1 MVFTC
6 SRRLP
11 FVILVLLFATVA
23 RATIS
28 GYTFA
33 ASTTNYV
40 AISGTNVVSGSW
52 DDTNSSLITLPFT
65 FNYNNTAYTT
75 VGISTNGFITLGA
88 VTTTVYCGL
97 QTAPPNS
104 IAGYGT
110 DFVNA
115 SATSSVSY
123 TTSGSAPNRRFIV
136 QWSDCDHYNNGQQNH
151 ISFQVVLNET
161 TNTVQVI
168 YGPVTMVTTFGPNSC
183 SDASTESGNVGLLG
197 ASTADYNL
205 RKVTNGTHTWAATAP
220 GEVISDVCNLSP
232 TNVPASGLTFTW
244 TPPPTVP
251 MVFSSCTTTFAN
263 NGQVDARGSQLN
275 AILRLNVV
283 TTGNLSPLS
292 VTSLTFSTTGCTN
305 AATDISSARVYYTAG
320 SGSFSTSTA
329 FGSTVSN
336 PDGSHTVSGSVT
348 LQEGNNFFWVCYDI
362 RPTAAL
368 FNTLTGCCTQVI
380 GSGSIGS
387 QVPSVTCPPGAQT
400 VGPQLGT
407 WTPVASQAPQSSGGL
422 MLLLSDGT
430 VMAKSEAGGGDG
442 IGSTWL
448 RLSPNASGS
457 YVNGTW
463 STLTTMNSTR
473 LYFSSQVLK
482 DGRVYVAG
490 GEYGS
495 GLTTAEVYDPVANT
509 WTVAPSPGGNISDA
523 NSIMLEDGRVLQ
535 ALVQGN
541 LRPTVIY
548 NPATNTY
555 AAGPSTLGIH
565 NESSWVKLPDNSVL
579 FVDRLSTNSER
590 YIQATNTWI
599 SDATVPVSLYD
610 PFGDETGAGLLL
622 PDGRAFF
629 IGSTGNTAFYTPSGS
644 TANGTWQTGPTVPN
658 GLGAPDAAAALMS
671 NGKVLCA
678 VSPAPTSADHFPPP
692 TYFYEFD
699 PATNQFSLLGA
710 PGGGTSSNHSAY
722 VTNMLDLPD
731 GNVLYCKQ
739 GTTQYY
745 VYQPAGGPVAI
756 AKPTVSGYD
765 QITCG
770 TYRIKGT
777 KFNGVSEGAA
787 YGDDWQMSSNYPLVR
802 LTSGSNVYYART
814 FNWNSTGVAR
824 GNQQDS
830 CSFTLPV
837 GLPNGTYSL
846 VVVANGIASDP
857 VSFSTGAAP
866 ACTIAITA
874 GSNPTQQGAPVT
886 FGASTLNCGST
897 PTYQWKVNGVNAG
910 TNSPV
915 FTTSSLSN
923 GQVVTCVVTSSL
935 ACASPTTG
943 TSNAITMTVS
953 GVSIAVR
960 ALLEGPF
967 DGASLMSDGLRSAG
981 LIPTTEP
988 YSALGY
994 MFTGGG
1000 GETTA
1005 PAVLA
1010 NTGSNAIV
1018 DWVVL
1023 EVRDANTPSTVL
1035 ASKSALLQRDG
1046 DVVAT
1051 DGTSPLSFTLAAGTY
1066 HVSIRHRN
1074 HLGAM
1079 TGTALALSSAPTTI
1093 DFTNVSMG
1101 TYGSNACKA
1110 VGAVMVL
1117 WAGNVLRDQS
1127 LTYTGSGNDRDPILV
1142 RVGSTTPNM
1151 VAAGYF
1157 PEDVN
1162 MDGVTKYTGTGNDR
1176 DPILVN
1182 VGSTTPNNLRAEQ
1195 LP

>member
-1 MVFTC
+1 MVFQF
-6 SRRLP
+6 SWRQPL
-11 FVILVLLFATVA
+11 VVLVLLLAIGA
-23 RATIS
+23 RASVS

-40 AISGTNVVSGSW
+40 PITGTNVVSGTW

-97 QTAPPNS
+97 QTAPANS

-123 TTSGSAPNRRFIV
+123 TTSGSSPDRRFIV
-136 QWSDCDHYNNGQQNH
+136 QWSDCDHYNNSQQNH
-151 ISFQVVLNET
+151 ISFQVILNET

-168 YGPVTMVTTFGPNSC
+168 YGPITMATTFGPNTC
-183 SDASTESGNVGLLG
+183 SDVNTESGNVGLLG
-197 ASTADYNL
+197 ASTADFNL

-251 MVFSSCTTTFAN
+251 MVFTSCMTTFAN

-275 AILRLNVV
+275 AVLRLNVV

-320 SGSFSTSTA
+320 SGSFSTGTV

-336 PDGSHTVSGSVT
+336 PNGTHTVSGSVT
-348 LQEGNNFFWVCYDI
+348 LQEGNNYFWVCYDI
-362 RPTAAL
+362 RPTATL
-368 FNTLTGCCTQVI
+368 SNTLTGCCTQVI
-380 GSGSIGS
+380 GSGSMGS
-387 QVPSVTCPPGAQT
+387 QVPSVTCPAGAQT

-407 WTPVASQAPQSSGGL
+407 WTPVASQAPQPSGGL

-448 RLSPNASGS
+448 RLTPNASGS

-490 GEYGS
+490 GEYGT
-495 GLTTAEVYDPVANT
+495 GLTMAEVYNPVANA
-509 WTVAPSPGGNISDA
+509 WTTAPSPGGNISDA

-590 YIQATNTWI
+590 FIPATNTWI
-599 SDATVPVSLYD
+599 SDATVPVQLYD
-610 PFGDETGAGLLL
+610 PYGDETGAGLLL

-629 IGSTGNTAFYTPSGS
+629 IGSTGNTAYYTPSGS
-644 TANGTWQTGPTVPN
+644 TANGTWQTGPSVPN

-710 PGGGTSSNHSAY
+710 PGGGTTSNHPAY

-731 GNVLYCKQ
+731 GNVLYCRQ
-739 GTTQYY
+739 GVTQYY
-745 VYQPAGGPVAI
+745 VYQPAGSPVAS
-756 AKPTVSGYD
+756 AKPGIASYD

-777 KFNGVSEGAA
+777 TFNGVSEGAY

-824 GNQQDS
+824 GSQQDS

-837 GLPNGTYSL
+837 GLPSGDYSL

-857 VSFSTGAAP
+857 VSFSTGAVP

-874 GSNPTQQGAPVT
+874 GSNPTSQNAPVT
-886 FGASTLNCGST
+886 FNATTINCGST
-897 PTYQWKVNGVNAG
+897 PTYQWKVNGLNAG

-923 GQVVTCVVTSSL
+923 GQVVSCVVTSGL
-935 ACASPTTG
+935 PCASPTTG
-943 TSNAITMTVS
+943 TSNAITMTVT
-953 GVSIAVR
+953 GATIAAR

-967 DGASLMSDGLRSAG
+967 DGVSLMSDGLRSAG
-981 LIPTTEP
+981 LIPTAEP

-994 MFTGGG
+994 VFVGGG

-1010 NTGSNAIV
+1010 TTGSDAIV

-1023 EVRDANTPSTVL
+1023 EVRDANTPSIVL

-1051 DGTSPLSFTLAAGTY
+1051 DGVSPLSFALSAGTY

-1074 HLGAM
+1074 HLGVM
-1079 TGTALALSSAPTTI
+1079 TGTAVAISSTPTTI
-1093 DFTNVSMG
+1093 DFTSASFG
-1101 TYGSNACKA
+1101 TNGANARKA
-1110 VGAVMVL
+1110 VGGLMVL

-1142 RVGSTTPNM
+1142 RVGSTTPNNTA
-1151 VAAGYF
+1151 VGYF
-1157 PEDVN
+1157 PEDVH
-1162 MDGVTKYTGTGNDR
+1162 MEGVATSPGSGNDR

-1182 VGSTTPNNLRAEQ
+1182 VGSTTPNNLRSEQ